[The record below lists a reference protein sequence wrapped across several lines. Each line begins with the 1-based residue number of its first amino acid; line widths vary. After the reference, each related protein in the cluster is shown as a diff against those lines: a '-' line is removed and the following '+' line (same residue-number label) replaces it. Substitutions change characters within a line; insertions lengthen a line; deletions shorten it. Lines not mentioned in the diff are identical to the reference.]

1 MNSIAARPFSAVQ
14 TRINNA
20 SAGNRTACTCTRR
33 AWTTLPTYVRE
44 IGVDVSEKEGGN
56 ADVRDVGVDGP
67 RIYSIE
73 KRTMTTRYT
82 PFLPRFVETVLPGIR
97 LFRRR

>member
-1 MNSIAARPFSAVQ
+1 M
-14 TRINNA
+14 
-20 SAGNRTACTCTRR
+20 
-33 AWTTLPTYVRE
+33 PTYVRE

-73 KRTMTTRYT
+73 KRTMTIYT
-82 PFLPRFVETVLPGIR
+82 IYTFPPPFC
-97 LFRRR
+97 